1 LCPQALEP
9 FYERFDNDFI
19 SLRTAAREILQRE
32 DDLNE
37 IVQVR
42 SFFYPTLVLLNSTS
56 CIGHILQL
64 LIGEPLEGLVV

>member
-1 LCPQALEP
+1 MHALTRAVIWLRAASRPMQRFLCIQALEP

-42 SFFYPTLVLLNSTS
+42 
-56 CIGHILQL
+56 CRLQDN
-64 LIGEPLEGLVV
+64 

>member
-1 LCPQALEP
+1 MQRFLWIQALEP

-37 IVQVR
+37 IVQVVK
-42 SFFYPTLVLLNSTS
+42 Y
-56 CIGHILQL
+56 
-64 LIGEPLEGLVV
+64 